1 MTRIQTRSVVL
12 TLNLGI
18 DSEDLERHLA
28 ASPRVV
34 GAELAMQVDDY
45 VNRQR
50 LGYYPAL
57 AYFRELDQAQAGV
70 EPDLLNAQDEIAWF
84 VTNWME
90 GEVKR
95 LLRRQF
101 VQLRFESVQATAFSL
116 PSVRPQH
123 NNALEKLA
131 RHYTVDRVRMLIEAT
146 SAGKQASGD
155 PGIVAQDSAE
165 RAREALQQLFPML
178 EAAAAPMT

>member
-1 MTRIQTRSVVL
+1 MTSIQSCSVVL
-12 TLNLGI
+12 TLNLGV

-34 GAELAMQVDDY
+34 GIELAMQADKY
-45 VNRQR
+45 VTTNG

-57 AYFRELDQAQAGV
+57 AYFKNQGGIEAELLQ
-70 EPDLLNAQDEIAWF
+70 AQDEIAWF

-101 VQLRFESVQATAFSL
+101 VQLRFESVQATAFNM
-116 PSVRPQH
+116 PTVRPRHSDAVEQ
-123 NNALEKLA
+123 LA
-131 RHYTVDRVRMLIEAT
+131 KHYTVDRVRMLIEAT
-146 SAGKQASGD
+146 SAGKQARGD
-155 PGIVAQDSAE
+155 PQAVAESSAE
-165 RAREALQQLFPML
+165 RAKEALEHLFPQL
-178 EAAAAPMT
+178 QLAAAPMV

>member
-1 MTRIQTRSVVL
+1 MTTIQTRSVGL
-12 TLNLGI
+12 TLDLGI

-34 GAELAMQVDDY
+34 GAELATQIDDY
-45 VNRQR
+45 VNNHR

-57 AYFRELDQAQAGV
+57 AYFKQLGEQQAGV
-70 EPDLLNAQDEIAWF
+70 EPELLKAEDEIAWF

-101 VQLRFESVQATAFSL
+101 VQLRFESVLATAFTL
-116 PSVRPQH
+116 PRVRPRQD
-123 NNALEKLA
+123 NAVAKLA
-131 RHYTVDRVRMLIEAT
+131 QHFTVDRVRMLIEIT
-146 SAGKQASGD
+146 TAGKLANDD
-155 PGIVAQDSAE
+155 PQRVAENTAD
-165 RAREALQQLFPML
+165 RAREALQQLFPRL
-178 EAAAAPMT
+178 QLAAVSMH

>member
-1 MTRIQTRSVVL
+1 MTRIQTQSVVL
-12 TLNLGI
+12 TLNVGM

-34 GAELAMQVDDY
+34 GAELAMQVHDY

-57 AYFRELDQAQAGV
+57 AYFKELDPQQAAV
-70 EPDLLNAQDEIAWF
+70 EPELLKAQDEIAWF
-84 VTNWME
+84 VTNWVE

-101 VQLRFESVQATAFSL
+101 VELRFEAVQATAFTL
-116 PSVRPQH
+116 PTVRPRH
-123 NNALEKLA
+123 DNALEKLA
-131 RHYTVDRVRMLIEAT
+131 QHYTINRVKMLIEAT
-146 SAGKQASGD
+146 SAGKMASGD
-155 PGIVAQDSAE
+155 PERVAQDSAE
-165 RAREALQQLFPML
+165 RAQEALQQLFPQL
-178 EAAAAPMT
+178 QTDAAPMA

>member
-1 MTRIQTRSVVL
+1 MTSLHSCSVVL

-18 DSEDLERHLA
+18 DSKDLERHLV

-34 GAELAMQVDDY
+34 GAELAMQIDDY
-45 VNRQR
+45 VNRNG

-57 AYFRELDQAQAGV
+57 AYFKDIGGAQSGIEAELIQ
-70 EPDLLNAQDEIAWF
+70 AQDEIAWF

-101 VQLRFESVQATAFSL
+101 VKLRFESVRAIAFNM
-116 PSVRPQH
+116 PTVRPRHSHAVEQ
-123 NNALEKLA
+123 LA
-131 RHYTVDRVRMLIEAT
+131 RHFTVDRVRMLIEAT
-146 SAGKQASGD
+146 SAGKLASGD
-155 PGIVAQDSAE
+155 PKIVAESSAE
-165 RAREALQQLFPML
+165 RAREALQQLFPQL
-178 EAAAAPMT
+178 QLAAAPLA

>member
-1 MTRIQTRSVVL
+1 MSRIQTRSVVL
-12 TLNLGI
+12 TLKLGI
-18 DSEDLERHLA
+18 DSENLERHLA

-34 GAELAMQVDDY
+34 GAELAAQINDY

-57 AYFRELDQAQAGV
+57 AYFKDLAEQQQGIEPEL
-70 EPDLLNAQDEIAWF
+70 LKAQDEIAWF

-101 VQLRFESVQATAFSL
+101 AQLRFESVQATAFSL
-116 PSVRPQH
+116 PNVRPRH

-131 RHYTVDRVRMLIEAT
+131 QHLTINQVRMLIEAT
-146 SAGKQASGD
+146 SVGKLASGT
-155 PGIVAQDSAE
+155 PEAVAAASAE
-165 RAREALQQLFPML
+165 RARETLRQLFPKL
-178 EAAAAPMT
+178 QTAAAPIA

>member
-1 MTRIQTRSVVL
+1 MTAIQTRSVVL

-34 GAELAMQVDDY
+34 GAELAMQVNDY
-45 VNRQR
+45 VNSHG

-57 AYFRELDQAQAGV
+57 AYFKELDERQAGV
-70 EPDLLNAQDEIAWF
+70 EAELLKAEDEIAWF

-101 VQLRFESVQATAFSL
+101 VKLRFESVQATAFTM
-116 PSVRPQH
+116 PTVRPRH
-123 NNALEKLA
+123 NDAVEKLA
-131 RHYTVDRVRMLIEAT
+131 QHFTVDRVRMLIEVT
-146 SAGKQASGD
+146 SAGKRAGGD
-155 PGIVAQDSAE
+155 PESVAENTAE
-165 RAREALQQLFPML
+165 RAREALQQLFPKL
-178 EAAAAPMT
+178 QLAAAPIA